1 MNSVNQLKNY
11 INGRWRNSESGQTG
25 EVINPATGQAIANVP
40 ISSKQEVEEAILAA
54 ETAFDEWRRVPVT
67 KRIQYMFHFKN
78 LLEEHADDLARII
91 TNECGKTYKE
101 SIGEIRRGIENVEN
115 SCGMPMLMQ
124 GTNNEDVATGVD
136 EHMIRQPLGVV
147 TAITPFNFP
156 AMIPLWFLPYAV
168 ASGNCF
174 ILKPSEKVPMSAVK
188 IFELIDQLDLPP
200 GVVQLVNGDKTAV
213 DVLLEHP
220 VIRAVS
226 FVGST
231 PVARHIYTT
240 ASANGKRVQAQGGAK
255 NMVIVLPDADMDMTT
270 RIVGDSAFGCAGQR
284 CLANSL
290 AVTVGSARDP
300 FTKAITEKAA
310 SLKVGYGLDN
320 DTEMG
325 PVISAQSR
333 ERVYGYVET
342 GAKEGGRIL
351 VDGRGKN
358 VESYKGGY
366 WAYPTIMD
374 DVAPGSSIAKTEIFG
389 PLFGLMHV
397 DTVDDAID
405 LINSQTY
412 GNMACLFTSSGAAA
426 RQFRYEAKAGN
437 IGINIGVAAPMAYFP
452 FSGWK
457 ESFFGDLHAQGHHA
471 VEFYTQTKVIVE
483 RWIRDWDRKF

>member
-1 MNSVNQLKNY
+1 
-11 INGRWRNSESGQTG
+11 
-25 EVINPATGQAIANVP
+25 
-40 ISSKQEVEEAILAA
+40 
-54 ETAFDEWRRVPVT
+54 
-67 KRIQYMFHFKN
+67 
-78 LLEEHADDLARII
+78 
-91 TNECGKTYKE
+91 
-101 SIGEIRRGIENVEN
+101 
-115 SCGMPMLMQ
+115 
-124 GTNNEDVATGVD
+124 
-136 EHMIRQPLGVV
+136 
-147 TAITPFNFP
+147 
-156 AMIPLWFLPYAV
+156 
-168 ASGNCF
+168 
-174 ILKPSEKVPMSAVK
+174 
-188 IFELIDQLDLPP
+188 
-200 GVVQLVNGDKTAV
+200 
-213 DVLLEHP
+213 
-220 VIRAVS
+220 
-226 FVGST
+226 
-231 PVARHIYTT
+231 
-240 ASANGKRVQAQGGAK
+240 
-255 NMVIVLPDADMDMTT
+255 VIVLPDADMDMTT

-310 SLKVGYGLDN
+310 NLKVGYGLDQ

-358 VESYKGGY
+358 VESYDGGY

-374 DVAPGSSIAKTEIFG
+374 EIAPGSSIAKTEIFG

-397 DTVDDAID
+397 ETVDDAIE